1 MFIRET
7 KAGKRN
13 VKNTKIFT
21 SIFIITLVLSISI
34 LLANQ
39 PMASACTI
47 SLGKRIK
54 FDMELSPKVP
64 LFNPAKDGYFYPG
77 SPKITKNLKVI
88 NVGDVPFRICRF
100 SATFYGDTY
109 LATGLQ
115 IKIVE
120 LGRGKCEK
128 PHLLYSGTLSNLSE
142 GIEVNGKRVVQQ
154 RKSVTL
160 QITVWMP
167 ETAGNEY
174 QGLSITADIAITVHF
189 PPAHNGINC

>member
-1 MFIRET
+1 MKHKQILT
-7 KAGKRN
+7 SA
-13 VKNTKIFT
+13 FT
-21 SIFIITLVLSISI
+21 IMLVLS
-34 LLANQ
+34 LVMFMADQ
-39 PMASACTI
+39 PSASACTI

-64 LFNPAKDGYFYPG
+64 LFRPAKDGYFYPG
-77 SPKITKNLKVI
+77 SPKITKNLEVK

-120 LGRGKCEK
+120 FGTGKCEK
-128 PHLLYSGTLSNLSE
+128 PNLLYNGTLSSLAE
-142 GIEVNGKRVVQQ
+142 GVEVDGKSAVPKG
-154 RKSVTL
+154 KSVTL
-160 QITVWMP
+160 QFTVWMP

-174 QGLSITADIAITVHF
+174 QGLTMTADIAVTVHF
-189 PPAHNGINC
+189 PPAK